1 MIKKFKHKGL
11 KDFFETGS
19 KKGIQARHAQRLRLI
34 LIRLHSS
41 QTSEDMDLP
50 GFKLHAL
57 KGKFQGHYAVTVSGN
72 WRVVFK
78 FEGKDA
84 VNIDYLDYH

>member
-1 MIKKFKHKGL
+1 MIKKFKHKEL

-19 KKGIQARHAQRLRLI
+19 KKRIQARHAHRLRLI

-41 QTSEDMDLP
+41 QTSEDMDLL

-57 KGKFQGHYAVTVSGN
+57 KGKFQGHYAVTVSDN

-78 FEGKDA
+78 FDGKDA
-84 VNIDYLDYH
+84 VIIDYLDYH